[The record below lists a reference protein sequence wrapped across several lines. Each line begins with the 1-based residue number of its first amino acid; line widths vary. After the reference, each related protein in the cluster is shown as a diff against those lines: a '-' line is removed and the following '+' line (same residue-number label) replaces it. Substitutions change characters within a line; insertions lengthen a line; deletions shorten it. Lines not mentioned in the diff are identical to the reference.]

1 MYFRKVV
8 FLVMLLGLAGC
19 NMLREG
25 ADATGDDPASDV
37 VQSNELTLT
46 GPDGVLRMMADYIP
60 MPKDRPGCFEIIAY
74 TDGKD
79 VFTSL
84 WLICS
89 VSNDTRVGEE
99 LKLERVDF
107 CAALSSDIRNYATSF
122 TGRMILKE
130 RTTEV
135 VVIGMEDVHFSI
147 LHGEYVLNGDLVGLR
162 FER

>member
-1 MYFRKVV
+1 MYFRIVLFV
-8 FLVMLLGLAGC
+8 VMLLGFAGC
-19 NMLREG
+19 NMSREG
-25 ADATGDDPASDV
+25 ADAAGDEHTSV
-37 VQSNELTLT
+37 SVLGNELTLT
-46 GPDGVLRMMADYIP
+46 GPDGELRMMADYIP

-84 WLICS
+84 WLICC
-89 VSNDTRVGEE
+89 VDNNTRVGEQ

-107 CAALSSDIRNYATSF
+107 CAALSSDSRNYATSF

-130 RTTEV
+130 RTMGR

-147 LHGEYVLNGDLVGLR
+147 LHGEYVLNGDLVGIQ
-162 FER
+162 F

>member
-1 MYFRKVV
+1 MYFRIVLFMV
-8 FLVMLLGLAGC
+8 ILMGLAGC
-19 NMLREG
+19 NMSREV
-25 ADATGDDPASDV
+25 ADAAGDDPTLVAVLDD
-37 VQSNELTLT
+37 ELKLT
-46 GPDGVLRMMADYIP
+46 GPDGELRMMADYIP
-60 MPKDRPGCFEIIAY
+60 MPEDQPGCFEIIAY

-84 WLICS
+84 WLICC

-107 CAALSSDIRNYATSF
+107 CAALSSDSRNYATSF

-130 RTTEV
+130 RTMGR

-147 LHGEYVLNGDLVGLR
+147 LHGEYVLNGDLVGIQ
-162 FER
+162 F

>member
-1 MYFRKVV
+1 MF
-8 FLVMLLGLAGC
+8 VMLLGLAGC
-19 NMLREG
+19 NMSREG
-25 ADATGDDPASDV
+25 ADAAGDDTASV
-37 VQSNELTLT
+37 AVPGNELKLT
-46 GPDGVLRMMADYIP
+46 GPDGELRMMADYIP
-60 MPKDRPGCFEIIAY
+60 MPEDQPGCFEIIAY

-84 WLICS
+84 WLICC

-107 CAALSSDIRNYATSF
+107 CAALSSDSRNYATSF

-130 RTTEV
+130 RTMGR

-147 LHGEYVLNGDLVGLR
+147 LHGEYVLNGDLVGIQ
-162 FER
+162 F